1 MINKMKTNQKKLL
14 ILASL
19 SFLVASSLF
28 AGVNDKGIEYYRA
41 ELYGAA
47 KIFFL
52 AQTNQSPADQ
62 AENYYY
68 LGETYYKLNQEDSA
82 SYYYQKAVDIL
93 PDYPFGYIGAGKL
106 ALKKGDA
113 KAADDL
119 LKKAN
124 GLAKKDPSVQTAIAE
139 VYANVG
145 DYANAQLA
153 LDKARKINSKYSGIY
168 LVEGDM
174 LMKQGKTGDACARY
188 DNAIL
193 FNNSDKVS
201 YLKLAQV
208 YKDINSDESLK
219 YLDKLIALD
228 PNYIPAF
235 AVYGDIYRE
244 KAQIKNALDA
254 YEKFISIPGVPLLQ
268 QERYAQLLYFW
279 ASSNPSIAAEEFPKA
294 LKQIQYVLSKDPT
307 NLVMKRL
314 QAYNNFRL
322 GNFEEGYKQMVEFLK
337 EMPKER
343 HIYQDYMTLGQLAL
357 KEKQP
362 NEALDAFEKAIQMDS
377 TKSSDIYKQSAI
389 AASNAG
395 LYPAAVNYY
404 QKYIAVD
411 KDADA
416 NDYNSYATVCY
427 KAAAYY
433 IDPANEASVTT
444 PDSIAAYEASFKY
457 FVQKGD
463 SAYAEVARRFPDK
476 HYGYIGRANINS
488 LLDKYDIDRT
498 GKMKGYA
505 KPFFEEA
512 ITVMLKNN
520 ADGARNADIIAAYRY
535 LVNYYLAVENNTE
548 AVIDFSKKIL
558 DIDPNDE
565 AARKTLTMLKVKY

>member
-1 MINKMKTNQKKLL
+1 MNRKKLL
-14 ILASL
+14 ILAGIF
-19 SFLVASSLF
+19 FLIANCMF
-28 AGVNDKGIEYYRA
+28 AGSNEKGIDYYRA

-52 AQTNQSPADQ
+52 AQTNQTPAEQ

-68 LGETYYKLNQEDSA
+68 LGETYYQLNQEDSA
-82 SYYYQKAVDIL
+82 SYYYQKSISVF
-93 PDYPFGYIGAGKL
+93 PDYPFGYVGAGKL

-119 LKKAN
+119 FKKAN
-124 GLAKKDPSVQTAIAE
+124 GLVKKDPSVQTTIAE
-139 VYANVG
+139 AYANVG
-145 DYANAQLA
+145 DYTNAQVS
-153 LDKARKINSKYSGIY
+153 LDRARKINSKYSGIY

-174 LMKQGKTGDACARY
+174 LMKQGKVGDACSRY

-193 FNNSDKVS
+193 FNNADKVS

-208 YKDINSDESLK
+208 YKDINSDEALK

-254 YEKFISIPGVPLLQ
+254 YEKFISIPGVPMLQ

-279 ASSNPSIAAEEFPKA
+279 ASSNPDIAKEEFPKA
-294 LKQIQYVLSKDPT
+294 LAQIQYVLSKDPT

-322 GNFEEGYKQMVEFLK
+322 GNYEEGYTQMVEFLK

-357 KEKQP
+357 KVKQP

-377 TKSSDIYKQSAI
+377 TKSADIYKQSAI

-395 LYPAAVNYY
+395 LYPASVSYY
-404 QKYIAVD
+404 QKYIAVE

-416 NDYNSYATVCY
+416 NDYNSYATACF
-427 KAAAYY
+427 AAASYY
-433 IDPANEASVTT
+433 IDPVNEASATT
-444 PDSIAAYEASFKY
+444 PDSIAAYEASFKN

-476 HYGYIGRANINS
+476 HFGYMGRANINS
-488 LLDKYDIDRT
+488 LLDKYDLDKT
-498 GKMKGYA
+498 GKMQGYA
-505 KPFFEEA
+505 RPYFEAA
-512 ITVMLKNN
+512 IPILMNTNSDGSKNKM
-520 ADGARNADIIAAYRY
+520 IIDAYRY
-535 LVNYYLAVENNTE
+535 LANYHLAVENNLP
-548 AVIDFSKKIL
+548 AVIDYSKKIL

-565 AARKTLTMLKVKY
+565 MAKKTLIALKVKYP